1 MVIIEYLVVNQSDNT
16 CVFIS
21 TVGMENKRMKRLHG
35 KRYHERGVIR
45 KSEER
50 PLQKWPVGHF
60 NKKQRN
66 TSQPLKEGRNGKST
80 KIGDGK
86 GGV

>member
-1 MVIIEYLVVNQSDNT
+1 MITEYLIVNQPDNT

-35 KRYHERGVIR
+35 KRYHERGVLR
-45 KSEER
+45 KSGEER
-50 PLQKWPVGHF
+50 PLQKWPVRHF

-66 TSQPLKEGRNGKST
+66 RERASH
-80 KIGDGK
+80 
-86 GGV
+86 